1 MSVEKMNKIYNELQ
15 SMKDDKIGHVIG
27 LIGIEPNKP
36 FYDFVYIEHYH
47 DCTYEHY
54 FDKKDLLKYLSVY
67 CKVNNHNKLWYYIEN
82 NHLTIKT
89 EIKKKNLKYYKTFH
103 YEC

>member
-1 MSVEKMNKIYNELQ
+1 MSVKKMNELNDLLQ
-15 SMKDDKIGHVIG
+15 SMKEDKIGHVIN

-47 DCTYEHY
+47 DYTYDHY

-67 CKVNNHNKLWYYIEN
+67 CEVNNHKKLWYYIKN

-89 EIKKKNLKYYKTFH
+89 EIKKKI
-103 YEC
+103 